1 MLKIIDF
8 DTEGT
13 WQNQN
18 SNHFESVMEM
28 PLIPVP
34 GVRDREIICE
44 FKTRLVYIVPAMAT
58 Y

>member
-1 MLKIIDF
+1 MLKIIDS

-18 SNHFESVMEM
+18 SNHFESVMKM

-34 GVRDREIICE
+34 GVRGREIICE
-44 FKTRLVYIVPAMAT
+44 FKTRLVYIMPAMAT